1 MQIPVS
7 ALGVLAFTL
16 ISGALLN
23 ESRATDMAAYQDWVL
38 RGMLSEDYT
47 PPAPAVRQV
56 VAKPWQSFQK
66 TAMTTA
72 AETSSFQM
80 PSRSTTLAMLPE
92 EDAKSAM
99 KKPSDNKLAEKKPE
113 SAKPAEKN
121 AEEKAAELASAEDKV
136 PSDKATLLPLMP
148 RRVIQPQK
156 ALSVGAAIQKAIG
169 RHPDIV
175 TAQSMEGRE
184 KANVLVAQS
193 VQYPQISFGGGVG
206 SSFKNDKASGTISNS
221 VGLNA
226 EQLVYDFGRSKNIIK
241 AAQSSEVRARAEIDV
256 TSERVAAEVAMAFV
270 AAQRAQMLKESAEDS
285 LASLQRMRDIIKLRS
300 DSGVS
305 DQADLVLANVR
316 VDGAESDLIG
326 ATATEQAAR
335 STLISLVGG
344 SYQGLKVVDPLLESI
359 DRSLKRSMLDRHPS
373 IIAALQEVEATKF
386 QLNAEKASYYPSV
399 SVGGSYSYDP
409 SKGDTSSN
417 VMLSIKGNIYQGGAT
432 RARVTA
438 ANDNERAARYRVDSI
453 RLTNSTLFDAS
464 VEDASGAASQKKVIE
479 QQIKRAIDSRDLF
492 FEQYQL
498 GKRSLTDLLNS
509 DAAIYGAINT
519 KIEIEYR
526 YRAAIIRKAQA
537 LGVLRSRLTGAQI

>member
-1 MQIPVS
+1 MRIPVS

-16 ISGALLN
+16 ISGTFLS
-23 ESRATDMAAYQDWVL
+23 ESHATDVAAYQDWVL
-38 RGMLSEDYT
+38 RGTLSSYYA
-47 PPAPAVRQV
+47 PAPAIRQV
-56 VAKPWQSFQK
+56 TAKPWQSFQK
-66 TAMTTA
+66 TAMATA
-72 AETSSFQM
+72 EETSSFQM
-80 PSRSTTLAMLPE
+80 PSRSTNLAMLPE
-92 EDAKSAM
+92 ADVKSAD
-99 KKPSDNKLAEKKPE
+99 KKSDTVKATDKPV
-113 SAKPAEKN
+113 
-121 AEEKAAELASAEDKV
+121 EDKTTDV
-136 PSDKATLLPLMP
+136 AHVEDKALSDKATLLPLMP

-175 TAQSMEGRE
+175 TAQSVEGRE

-206 SSFKNDKASGTISNS
+206 SNYTNEKSSGGISNS

-226 EQLVYDFGRSKNIIK
+226 QQLVYDFGRSKNLIN
-241 AAQSSEVRARAEIDV
+241 AAKSSEVRARAEIDV
-256 TSERVAAEVAMAFV
+256 ASERVAAEVAMAFV

-335 STLISLVGG
+335 SNLISLVGG
-344 SYQGLKVVDPLLESI
+344 SYQGLKIPDALLESI
-359 DRSLKRSMLDRHPS
+359 DRSLKRSMIDKHPS
-373 IIAALQEVEATKF
+373 IVAALQEVEATKY

-399 SVGGSYSYDP
+399 SVGGSYNYDP
-409 SKGDTSSN
+409 AKGDTSSS
-417 VMLSIKGNIYQGGAT
+417 VKLSFSGNLYQGGAT

-464 VEDASGAASQKKVIE
+464 VEDAMGAGSQRKVIE

-519 KIEIEYR
+519 KIEVEYR
-526 YRAAIIRKAQA
+526 YRAAIIKKAQA
-537 LGVLRSRLTGAQI
+537 LGVLRSRLTGA

>member
-7 ALGVLAFTL
+7 AFGVIAFTL
-16 ISGALLN
+16 ISGTFLT
-23 ESRATDMAAYQDWVL
+23 ESRATDVAAYQDWVL
-38 RGMLSEDYT
+38 RGMLSENYKSD
-47 PPAPAVRQV
+47 PAIRQV

-66 TAMTTA
+66 SALA
-72 AETSSFQM
+72 SASETSSFQL

-92 EDAKSAM
+92 ADV
-99 KKPSDNKLAEKKPE
+99 
-113 SAKPAEKN
+113 
-121 AEEKAAELASAEDKV
+121 KAAETKPADKNNADTKLTDKTTKEAQDKTVLEASADDKTA
-136 PSDKATLLPLMP
+136 SDKATLLPLMP
-148 RRVIQPQK
+148 RHVIQSNK
-156 ALSVGAAIQKAIG
+156 ALAVGTAIQKAIG

-175 TAQSMEGRE
+175 TAQSLEGRE

-193 VQYPQISFGGGVG
+193 TQYPQVSFGSGVG
-206 SSFKNDKASGTISNS
+206 SSFKNDKASGNISHS

-226 EQLVYDFGRSKNIIK
+226 EQLVYDFGRSKNIIR
-241 AAQSSEVRARAEIDV
+241 AAKSNEVRARAEIDV
-256 TSERVAAEVAMAFV
+256 TSERVAAEVATAFIT
-270 AAQRAQMLKESAEDS
+270 AQRAQMLKESAEDS

-326 ATATEQAAR
+326 ATASEQAAR
-335 STLISLVGG
+335 SNLISLIGG

-359 DRSLKRSMLDRHPS
+359 DRSLKRSMIDKHPS
-373 IIAALQEVEATKF
+373 IVAALQEVEATKY

-399 SVGGSYSYDP
+399 SVAGSYSYDP
-409 SKGDTSSN
+409 GKGDTSSN

-453 RLTNSTLFDAS
+453 RLTNTTMFDAS
-464 VEDASGAASQKKVIE
+464 VEEGTGAASQRRVVE

-519 KIEIEYR
+519 KIDIEYR

>member
-1 MQIPVS
+1 
-7 ALGVLAFTL
+7 
-16 ISGALLN
+16 
-23 ESRATDMAAYQDWVL
+23 MAAYQDWVL
-38 RGMLSEDYT
+38 RGILSEDYT

-66 TAMTTA
+66 TAMATA

-92 EDAKSAM
+92 EDVKSAE

-121 AEEKAAELASAEDKV
+121 AEEKIAELASAEDKV
-136 PSDKATLLPLMP
+136 SSDKATLLPLMP
-148 RRVIQPQK
+148 RRVIPPQK

-175 TAQSMEGRE
+175 TAQSVEGRE

-359 DRSLKRSMLDRHPS
+359 DRSLKRSMLDKHPS
-373 IIAALQEVEATKF
+373 IIAALQEVEATKY

-432 RARVTA
+432 R
-438 ANDNERAARYRVDSI
+438 ARYRVDSI